1 MLKRQFEKSIRK
13 RTGREIDK
21 ATFLEMFKGDKEAIR
36 KAKFFM
42 IRTRDEKSGRMV
54 LREVTRVYDQP
65 TGVMLFEDQE
75 GTSFERQDL
84 MDDGELEIA
93 EGQMDRVMDDLG
105 EASFQEDRGGALRLR
120 AEDLGLA
127 ESQSLTPKKERPVAS
142 PSSAERK
149 PKDALPDLAS
159 SSDEEAPFQ
168 RSLKS
173 AVAAEKDKTADRKA
187 SAKGKAK
194 ASSAQ
199 QGGGSAVAASK
210 KVGGGSGTSKLHG
223 GFCYWLICLI

>member
-1 MLKRQFEKSIRK
+1 M
-13 RTGREIDK
+13 
-21 ATFLEMFKGDKEAIR
+21 
-36 KAKFFM
+36 
-42 IRTRDEKSGRMV
+42 SGRMV
-54 LREVTRVYDQP
+54 VREVTRVCDQP

-105 EASFQEDRGGALRLR
+105 EASFQEDRGGALRLC

-142 PSSAERK
+142 PTSAERK

-159 SSDEEAPFQ
+159 SSYEEA
-168 RSLKS
+168 
-173 AVAAEKDKTADRKA
+173 
-187 SAKGKAK
+187 
-194 ASSAQ
+194 
-199 QGGGSAVAASK
+199 
-210 KVGGGSGTSKLHG
+210 KLQNARNS
-223 GFCYWLICLI
+223 IQK